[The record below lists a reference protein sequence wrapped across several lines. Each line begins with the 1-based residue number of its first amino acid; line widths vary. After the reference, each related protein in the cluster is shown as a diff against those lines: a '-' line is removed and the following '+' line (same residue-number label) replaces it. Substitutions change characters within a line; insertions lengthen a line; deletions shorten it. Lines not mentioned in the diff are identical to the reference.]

1 MVTIALNVTV
11 PTCTYS
17 LLCLASAPRPA
28 PSTCPWGWVFSLDWN
43 DDLFW
48 QRQRQTE
55 NTEQR
60 HYRIDGDGDAFRI
73 QIE

>member
-1 MVTIALNVTV
+1 MVTIALNATV

-43 DDLFW
+43 DYF
-48 QRQRQTE
+48 
-55 NTEQR
+55 
-60 HYRIDGDGDAFRI
+60 
-73 QIE
+73 QILKFVINDVKDI